1 MRKRIG
7 VAALAVVAALVTA
20 LPAVAADNPKK
31 DKDTYVQLLA
41 FNDFH
46 GHVKA
51 VNDLGQ
57 SIPGTIQIGQTKNPT
72 AGAIVN
78 QTVPAGGAEYLSD
91 DGEGAA
97 DDQREHDHRRLR
109 RPHRREPA
117 ALGRC
122 STTSRRSRR
131 STSSAST

>member
-1 MRKRIG
+1 MTAPTTTTEGESRMRKRIG

-57 SIPGTIQIGQTKNPT
+57 SIPGTIQIGQSKNPRRARSST
-72 AGAIVN
+72 R
-78 QTVPAGGAEYLSD
+78 PFPR
-91 DGEGAA
+91 AA
-97 DDQREHDHRRLR
+97 PSTCQRR
-109 RPHRREPA
+109 
-117 ALGRC
+117 
-122 STTSRRSRR
+122 
-131 STSSAST
+131 